1 MANPN
6 LIEVANEIAYGV
18 GNLKTFDERYDFI
31 YDILDSASVRVK
43 DQLETII
50 PQQTERR

>member
-6 LIEVANEIAYGV
+6 LIEVANQIASKIEEY
-18 GNLKTFDERYDFI
+18 KTFDERYDFI

-43 DQLETII
+43 DELETMK
-50 PQQTERR
+50 

>member
-18 GNLKTFDERYDFI
+18 GKLKTFDERYDFI
-31 YDILDSASVRVK
+31 YDVLDSASVRVK
-43 DQLETII
+43 DELETIK
-50 PQQTERR
+50 

>member
-6 LIEVANEIAYGV
+6 LIEVANQIASKIEEH
-18 GNLKTFDERYDFI
+18 KTFDERYDFI

-43 DQLETII
+43 DELETMICK
-50 PQQTERR
+50 P